1 MPRDQPRAFPPPQ
14 AAASC
19 CGPNQ
24 TPLLSCFCHQ
34 ITYFK
39 HWEAVSESRLG
50 NAGKQGFR
58 DRSEWAWGGALRIG
72 ATNRAGGADVS
83 LPGSPRDKAH
93 TFTSFGLCNS
103 LCPSYREDIQWPDKH
118 PVQKSTVGT
127 AELLTQPRHKQPEED
142 ITRCLAV
149 LTMEGRRHGSLRMPK
164 MCVHRALS
172 CLLASLSPF

>member
-1 MPRDQPRAFPPPQ
+1 MTSHVPSRCHGLQPPAVGQ
-14 AAASC
+14 
-19 CGPNQ
+19 NQ

-72 ATNRAGGADVS
+72 ATNKAGGADVS
-83 LPGSPRDKAH
+83 LHGSPRDKAH

-118 PVQKSTVGT
+118 PVQKST
-127 AELLTQPRHKQPEED
+127 AELVTQPRHKQPEED

-149 LTMEGRRHGSLRMPK
+149 LTMEGRRRHGSLRMPK
-164 MCVHRALS
+164 MCIHRALS